1 MAEDSK
7 VKPASRPP
15 PEEGAEAPPEPIAV
29 VKKEY
34 RKLKMKLERLHLDKN
49 HQTTEALKHIYTV
62 LIGNPDIEI
71 TIDLPEIENQEVKE
85 GSS

>member
-1 MAEDSK
+1 
-7 VKPASRPP
+7 
-15 PEEGAEAPPEPIAV
+15 
-29 VKKEY
+29 
-34 RKLKMKLERLHLDKN
+34 MKLERLHLDKN

-71 TIDLPEIENQEVKE
+71 TIDLPEIENHEVKD

>member
-7 VKPASRPP
+7 VKPPSRPP
-15 PEEGAEAPPEPIAV
+15 PEEGAEPLPEPTTE

-49 HQTTEALKHIYTV
+49 LQTTEALKHIYTV

-71 TIDLPEIENQEVKE
+71 TIDLPEIENHEVKD

>member
-7 VKPASRPP
+7 VKAPSRPP
-15 PEEGAEAPPEPIAV
+15 AEEGAESPLDTAAV
-29 VKKEY
+29 VRKEY
-34 RKLKMKLERLHLDKN
+34 RKLKMKLERLHLDN
-49 HQTTEALKHIYTV
+49 NNQTTEALKHIYTV

-71 TIDLPEIENQEVKE
+71 TIDLPEIENHEIRE